1 MDLYEHQAK
10 ELFDRYGVPTLRGS
24 VVTTPAEAA
33 VAAASMDLP
42 VVIKA
47 QVKVGGRGKAGGVKL
62 ARTREDV
69 TSYAALILGM
79 DIKGHRVDK
88 VLIDPG
94 VDIAEE
100 YYISFLIDRSHRRFL
115 AMCSVAGGMDIET
128 VAKERPGALA
138 KVPIDPEKGV
148 DRAMAREIAKRGH
161 LPDDILDTAAD
172 SIEKLYHL
180 FTETD
185 ASLVEVNPL
194 VRTVDNRVLAIDGK
208 MTLDDNAEKRHRDIF
223 ADYRDNSHADPCEL
237 AAKEVGLH
245 YVKLDGN
252 VGIIGNGAG
261 LVMSTLDVVAYA
273 GERYGN
279 VKPANFLDIGGGAS
293 ASVMESGLRI
303 IMEDPQVEAVFV
315 NVFGGITS
323 CVEVANG
330 ILSALKQ
337 LGNTVTKPLVVR
349 LDGNEVAAA
358 QEILNSV
365 HHPLITTATDMDGG
379 AQKVARIVA
388 ERSAHAS
395 AGK

>member
-1 MDLYEHQAK
+1 
-10 ELFDRYGVPTLRGS
+10 
-24 VVTTPAEAA
+24 
-33 VAAASMDLP
+33 
-42 VVIKA
+42 
-47 QVKVGGRGKAGGVKL
+47 
-62 ARTREDV
+62 
-69 TSYAALILGM
+69 
-79 DIKGHRVDK
+79 
-88 VLIDPG
+88 
-94 VDIAEE
+94 
-100 YYISFLIDRSHRRFL
+100 
-115 AMCSVAGGMDIET
+115 MDIET

-172 SIEKLYHL
+172 SIEKLYHV

-337 LGNTVTKPLVVR
+337 LGNTFTKPLVVR